1 MPASAHAALSRR
13 ERQVMDALYRL
24 RRATVASI
32 VEELPGT
39 LTYSAVRAALR
50 TLREKEL
57 VVHRADGPRY
67 VYAPR
72 VPAEKAR
79 RSALDHLVS
88 TFFDGSPSAA
98 AAALLRM
105 SDGDLPE
112 RSVRDMLEHIE
123 RARGEGR

>member
-1 MPASAHAALSRR
+1 MSSLEHAALSRR

-24 RRATVASI
+24 RRATVATL
-32 VEELPGT
+32 VEELPGPA
-39 LTYSAVRAALR
+39 TYSAVRAALR

-72 VPAEKAR
+72 VPTEKAR

-112 RSVRDMLEHIE
+112 RSVATLLHHIE
-123 RARGEGR
+123 HARGEGR

>member
-1 MPASAHAALSRR
+1 MSSSAAPSLSRR
-13 ERQVMDALYRL
+13 ERQVLDALYRL
-24 RRATVASI
+24 QRATVATV
-32 VEELPGT
+32 VEELPDGAS
-39 LTYSAVRAALR
+39 YSAVRAALR
-50 TLREKEL
+50 TLREKAL

-88 TFFDGSPSAA
+88 TFFAGSPSAA

-112 RSVRDMLEHIE
+112 RSVADLLEQIE
-123 RARGEGR
+123 SARGEGR